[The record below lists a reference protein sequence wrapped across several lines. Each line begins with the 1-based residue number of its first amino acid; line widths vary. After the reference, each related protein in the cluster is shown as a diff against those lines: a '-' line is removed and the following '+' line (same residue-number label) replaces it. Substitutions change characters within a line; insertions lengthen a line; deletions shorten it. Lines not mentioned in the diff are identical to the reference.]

1 MFSEKKSAEII
12 KTPYNMKRCLRFF
25 YFYILN
31 IAQFWLYILMDDC
44 HLSSNKCFFGKNEK
58 KSIGIGWWTQD
69 LESKTWKVT
78 HNWWSS
84 FFIQS
89 FYQLALSTCHHSV
102 QWTFMIIDFE
112 YVRIHHTLV
121 GHKSE

>member
-1 MFSEKKSAEII
+1 MMPFEQQQI
-12 KTPYNMKRCLRFF
+12 C
-25 YFYILN
+25 
-31 IAQFWLYILMDDC
+31 
-44 HLSSNKCFFGKNEK
+44 FGKNK
-58 KSIGIGWWTQD
+58 KKNTGIGWWTQD

-89 FYQLALSTCHHSV
+89 FYQLSLSTCHHSV

-112 YVRIHHTLV
+112 YGRIHHTLIGMIPLPKGQNPLSYYILYNESKHNILALV
-121 GHKSE
+121 GKANKYIYICNKVG